1 MQQRQHQKRVT
12 RATKSGWDGVA
23 IEGYRPGD
31 DAATTGVSRH
41 TIVGGRKNDAGE
53 PGPAMELRYF
63 ELQPGAASRLEKH
76 EHEHYVVV
84 RDGLGYAVLD
94 DSATEIGPGDVIY
107 VGPLELHQFVN
118 RGDRPFGFFCFVDSC
133 RDFSQPP
140 SAEDLTRLAAS
151 PAGEVAKPFAVPPPQ
166 RR

>member
-12 RATKSGWDGVA
+12 RATESGWDGVA

-41 TIVGGRKNDAGE
+41 TIVGSRKSDAGE